1 MDGPRDWNIEWSE
14 SDGERWISW
23 YHLYVESKKK
33 KKNCTKG
40 TYLQNENRVTNVE
53 NKLTVTKG
61 DIERGINW
69 EIGTDIYTQLYI
81 N

>member
-1 MDGPRDWNIEWSE
+1 ME
-14 SDGERWISW
+14 
-23 YHLYVESKKK
+23 YKKK

-61 DIERGINW
+61 EIERGINR

>member
-1 MDGPRDWNIEWSE
+1 MDLEIEILSEVSQTEKDGYHDITCMWN
-14 SDGERWISW
+14 
-23 YHLYVESKKK
+23 LKK

-61 DIERGINW
+61 EIERGINW